1 MNTTKGQYTVE
12 VYKADLRQKRG
23 ERWLSKTDYEA
34 NLHLLRRAIEQVY
47 PSAEG
52 FRFDIKETFVTRR
65 NIMSGQDFVE
75 RYDTPFYC
83 SPASETYWC
92 S

>member
-1 MNTTKGQYTVE
+1 MNTTKSKYTVE
-12 VYKADLRQKRG
+12 VYKADRRQKRG
-23 ERWLSKTDYEA
+23 ERLLSKTDYEA
-34 NLHLLRRAIEQVY
+34 NLHLLHRAIKQVY
-47 PSAEG
+47 PSDQG
-52 FRFDIKETFVTRR
+52 FRFDIKETYVTRR
-65 NIMSGQDFVE
+65 NIMSGQEFVE

>member
-1 MNTTKGQYTVE
+1 MKGKYTVE
-12 VYKADLRQKRG
+12 VYKRDNRKSEG
-23 ERWLSKTDYEA
+23 ERLLSKTDYEA

-47 PSAEG
+47 PSGEG
-52 FRFDIKETFVTRR
+52 FRFDIKETYVTRR
-65 NIMSGQDFVE
+65 NIMSGLDFVE

>member
-1 MNTTKGQYTVE
+1 MNTTKGNYTVE
-12 VYKADLRQKRG
+12 VYKADRRQKRG
-23 ERWLSKTDYEA
+23 ERLLSKTDYEA

-52 FRFDIKETFVTRR
+52 FRFDIKETYVTRR

-83 SPASETYWC
+83 SPASETYW
-92 S
+92 SM

>member
-12 VYKADLRQKRG
+12 VYRADRRQKKG
-23 ERWLSKTDYEA
+23 ERLLSKTDYES
-34 NLHLLRRAIEQVY
+34 NLHLLLRAIEQVY

-52 FRFDIKETFVTRR
+52 FRFDIKETYVTRR
-65 NIMSGQDFVE
+65 NIMSGQEFTE

-83 SPASETYWC
+83 SPASETYW
-92 S
+92 SM